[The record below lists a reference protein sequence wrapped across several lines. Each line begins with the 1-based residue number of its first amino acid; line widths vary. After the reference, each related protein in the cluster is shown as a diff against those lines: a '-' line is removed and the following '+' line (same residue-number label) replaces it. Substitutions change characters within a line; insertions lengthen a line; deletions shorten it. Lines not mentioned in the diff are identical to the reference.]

1 MMKQKD
7 WDDIEQAI
15 ACLPIKK
22 VLKLKVNGIKVKVV
36 RNANGSFGTYLEGQW
51 ISDDIE
57 PKDAFSLSKSL
68 LTQQ

>member
-7 WDDIEQAI
+7 WDDIQAAI
-15 ACLPIKK
+15 ETLAPKK

-51 ISDDIE
+51 ITDDTD
-57 PKDAFSLSKSL
+57 PKDAFA
-68 LTQQ
+68 